1 MAIRQ
6 FLNPQGEKGDD
17 DLEVIVDEIAKA
29 YSIGDR
35 THETD
40 EEDVVIPRVG
50 YSEIMKALQ
59 KLCLYEE
66 QHENGDSEWISRI
79 N

>member
-6 FLNPQGEKGDD
+6 FFNPQGEEVGD

-29 YSIGDR
+29 YSTGDK
-35 THETD
+35 TYEID
-40 EEDVVIPRVG
+40 EEDIVIPRVG
-50 YSEIMKALQ
+50 YSEAMKTFQ